1 MFRARGSQ
9 PRQPLPDDVYA
20 ELVDILYR
28 SMSPLINMGVVVTCV
43 GALLYTM
50 TGDVSVA
57 ALTAVSLVITV
68 ARVGLNSAYKRRRA
82 AAMLTLPE
90 VKSWELRFAISST
103 IAATALGA
111 LIGRAVAVGDGAV
124 PLLASGLMFG
134 YAAGAV
140 IRLSVRPV
148 TVGLSLLAVVGL
160 TLCGFAANF
169 DNSDEHYRFA
179 YMSMA
184 LLILVF
190 TLGTGEMVNHLYR
203 TTLEHLMT
211 KSMLS
216 HLARRDPLTGLAN
229 RLSLRERFDQDI
241 LQARESGDLI
251 ALHFLDLDRFKAVND
266 NFGHPTGDA
275 LLKMV
280 AGRLSNVLREGD
292 TAARLGGDEF
302 VILQININEPSE
314 AAVLARRIVR
324 EISAPYRVDG
334 RELHIGASVGIALAP
349 QDGVDLDHLAA
360 RADEALYQAKTTK
373 RGTIGFWA
381 PPRPLAQGAA

>member
-1 MFRARGSQ
+1 MFRARGSP
-9 PRQPLPDDVYA
+9 PRQRLPDDVYA

-50 TGDVSVA
+50 TEDIAVA
-57 ALTAVSLVITV
+57 ALTAASLVITL
-68 ARVGLNSAYKRRRA
+68 ARVALNSAYKRRRRA
-82 AAMLTLPE
+82 LPLALSE
-90 VKSWELRFAISST
+90 VKRWELMFTISSV

-111 LIGRAVAVGDGAV
+111 LIWRAIAVGDGAV

-148 TVGLSLLAVVGL
+148 TAGLCLLAAVGL
-160 TLCGFAANF
+160 TLCGFALHF
-169 DNSDEHYRFA
+169 DNSDVQDRFA
-179 YMSMA
+179 YISMA

-190 TLGTGEMVNHLYR
+190 ALGTGEMVNHLYS
-203 TTLEHLMT
+203 TTLEQLMT

-216 HLARRDPLTGLAN
+216 HLAHRDPLTGLAN
-229 RLSLRERFDQDI
+229 RLSLRERFDRDI
-241 LQARESGDLI
+241 LQARQSGDLI

-275 LLKMV
+275 LLQMV
-280 AGRLSNVLREGD
+280 AGRLSHVLREGD

-314 AAVLARRIVR
+314 AAILARRIVR

-334 RELHIGASVGIALAP
+334 RDLSIGASVGIALAP

-381 PPRPLAQGAA
+381 PPRPLAQGAG

>member
-1 MFRARGSQ
+1 MAFGPFDLSARGKQRVYVLTAVGTLFCIVAAFAIDSYSFETGVW
-9 PRQPLPDDVYA
+9 RFSAGAINNLIIPLVIAPPFFWLLLSKLRELSIAHA
-20 ELVDILYR
+20 ELLDVASTDPLTSCLNRRAFTALVDGYLQR
-28 SMSPLINMGVVVTCV
+28 VEQQEAPRA
-43 GALLYTM
+43 GALLVL
-50 TGDVSVA
+50 DV
-57 ALTAVSLVITV
+57 
-68 ARVGLNSAYKRRRA
+68 
-82 AAMLTLPE
+82 
-90 VKSWELRFAISST
+90 
-103 IAATALGA
+103 
-111 LIGRAVAVGDGAV
+111 D
-124 PLLASGLMFG
+124 
-134 YAAGAV
+134 
-140 IRLSVRPV
+140 
-148 TVGLSLLAVVGL
+148 
-160 TLCGFAANF
+160 
-169 DNSDEHYRFA
+169 H
-179 YMSMA
+179 
-184 LLILVF
+184 
-190 TLGTGEMVNHLYR
+190 
-203 TTLEHLMT
+203 
-211 KSMLS
+211 
-216 HLARRDPLTGLAN
+216 
-229 RLSLRERFDQDI
+229 
-241 LQARESGDLI
+241 
-251 ALHFLDLDRFKAVND
+251 FKAVND

>member
-28 SMSPLINMGVVVTCV
+28 SMAPLINMGVVVTCV

-50 TGDVSVA
+50 TEDLAVA
-57 ALTAVSLVITV
+57 ALTAASIVVTV
-68 ARVGLNSAYKRRRA
+68 ARVALNSAYKRRRA
-82 AAMLTLPE
+82 ATPLTFPE
-90 VKSWELRFAISST
+90 VKRWELRFTISSVV
-103 IAATALGA
+103 AASALGA
-111 LIGRAVAVGDGAV
+111 LIGRAIAVGDGAV

-160 TLCGFAANF
+160 SLLGFVPNF
-169 DNSDEHYRFA
+169 DHSEAHYRFA

-190 TLGTGEMVNHLYR
+190 ALGTGEMVNHLYR
-203 TTLEHLMT
+203 TTLEQLMT

-324 EISAPYRVDG
+324 EISAPYRVEG
-334 RELHIGASVGIALAP
+334 RELQIGASVGIALAP